1 MFLTRPT
8 QTQPVLPS
16 TPVQETAHKDAAMEW
31 WFFQGWF
38 KGESAEL
45 RHFMVAFFQQG
56 EHSSSAEQLTG
67 HTLLLSHLNPKT
79 SDHCYRSQISPA
91 VSDLLYHYREE
102 IKVADFDN
110 AMIDDLM
117 DEIRTY
123 GPPRPIVENAT
134 PVKSAANRLYVQ
146 WADTVIRQVGEQ
158 FFLHYESPDEQLPC
172 RFVLSPRSSRIFHE
186 LDAGLDQTMAYAS
199 IPRMTLEG
207 TVAGSPVLGEAWFD
221 HQWGTYAWFAAEGR
235 GRQVLGWDW
244 FGINLDDGSD
254 LLLLIHRDMQ
264 NQRILKQN
272 AIYIP
277 AEGPS
282 RELSSFRADS
292 FYSWK
297 SPVTLSEYPLG
308 WQIELPEIDASLAI
322 TPLADDQELAL
333 FGVMRSTWEG
343 ACNVR
348 GTKQGRKVSGRARLE
363 LHGYGYIFDFRTY
376 LDRWV
381 ARIDRHIEAFLP
393 PEMDTKSL
401 SSYVDSQCRYD
412 LGAQTQMLNR
422 PVWDMMARGGKR
434 WRPVFGFLLLNALG
448 KSHLPFERLLSVFA
462 ELSHLGSLII
472 DDIEDQS
479 PLRRGEAS
487 IHLRYGTDLAINA
500 GNTLYFLPLLLL
512 ENHPH
517 LSIAQRER
525 VYQVMI
531 RQYVRT
537 HFGQGMDIYW
547 SKFVSGD
554 NLQPWIDGSL
564 SAKVLDMYADKTAA
578 LVIGMAKLAC
588 IIAEAEEKVQK
599 ACVNFARSFGVAFQ
613 IMDDVLNF
621 SNSGKWTKVIGEDL
635 SAGKLTYVFVKA
647 MEKTEGSARETL
659 QRLACDEGYR
669 RDFHHIET
677 GLRIIQESGALEECR
692 REAHSMVQAQWH
704 ELSRHLVPSEPKLML
719 RLLCSKLTDL
729 TFVA

>member
-297 SPVTLSEYPLG
+297 SPVTSANIHWAGRSNFRRLTHPWPLRRWPMIRNWLCSASCGPPGRAPAMCGGRNRAERSPAEPAWNCTDMAIFSILELIWIVG
-308 WQIELPEIDASLAI
+308 WQELTDISKH
-322 TPLADDQELAL
+322 
-333 FGVMRSTWEG
+333 F
-343 ACNVR
+343 C
-348 GTKQGRKVSGRARLE
+348 
-363 LHGYGYIFDFRTY
+363 
-376 LDRWV
+376 
-381 ARIDRHIEAFLP
+381 P

-412 LGAQTQMLNR
+412 LGR
-422 PVWDMMARGGKR
+422 PDPDAKQAGMGYDGARR
-434 WRPVFGFLLLNALG
+434 
-448 KSHLPFERLLSVFA
+448 
-462 ELSHLGSLII
+462 
-472 DDIEDQS
+472 
-479 PLRRGEAS
+479 
-487 IHLRYGTDLAINA
+487 
-500 GNTLYFLPLLLL
+500 
-512 ENHPH
+512 
-517 LSIAQRER
+517 
-525 VYQVMI
+525 
-531 RQYVRT
+531 
-537 HFGQGMDIYW
+537 
-547 SKFVSGD
+547 
-554 NLQPWIDGSL
+554 
-564 SAKVLDMYADKTAA
+564 
-578 LVIGMAKLAC
+578 
-588 IIAEAEEKVQK
+588 
-599 ACVNFARSFGVAFQ
+599 
-613 IMDDVLNF
+613 
-621 SNSGKWTKVIGEDL
+621 
-635 SAGKLTYVFVKA
+635 
-647 MEKTEGSARETL
+647 
-659 QRLACDEGYR
+659 
-669 RDFHHIET
+669 
-677 GLRIIQESGALEECR
+677 
-692 REAHSMVQAQWH
+692 
-704 ELSRHLVPSEPKLML
+704 
-719 RLLCSKLTDL
+719 
-729 TFVA
+729 